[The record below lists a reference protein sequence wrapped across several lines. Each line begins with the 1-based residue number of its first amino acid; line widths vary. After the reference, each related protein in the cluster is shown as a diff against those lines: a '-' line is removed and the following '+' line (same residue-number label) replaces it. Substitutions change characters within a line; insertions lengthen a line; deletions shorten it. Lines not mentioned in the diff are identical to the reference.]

1 MWTMQTSKT
10 FTTPSGARVSTRAN
24 KLYAVV
30 GVVRT
35 PDGPKATVLFRTDL
49 LDKAVGRQRAEVGR
63 MSCPFEFVHVFRKAD
78 GARLIGGQW
87 VRGGVR

>member
-1 MWTMQTSKT
+1 MQTSKT

-35 PDGPKATVLFRTDL
+35 PDGPRASVIMRTDF
-49 LDKAVGRQRAEVGR
+49 LDKATGRQRSEVGR
-63 MSCPFEFVHVFRKAD
+63 MSCPFAAVHVFRKAD
-78 GARLIGGQW
+78 GARLVGGAW
-87 VRGGVR
+87 VVS